1 MRSRSLAEVLPIAA
15 VEPDGLI
22 VTTDGAYVRL
32 LECDEVL
39 HARKGGPAHRE
50 TMRDRLGALAARL
63 PAGESLQV
71 VVEAD
76 TVDPDVALERDWREI
91 RTASDDAD
99 DERRLSMERLGFAL
113 EQTVRR

>member
-1 MRSRSLAEVLPIAA
+1 MRTRTLADVLPIAA

-32 LECDEVL
+32 LQCDEVL
-39 HARKGGPAHRE
+39 HSRKGGPAHRE

-76 TVDPDVALERDWREI
+76 VVDPDVVLARDWREI
-91 RTASDDAD
+91 RTASDAVDGGP
-99 DERRLSMERLGFAL
+99 LSA
-113 EQTVRR
+113 